1 MIKHIV
7 ARQSYLLR
15 NPHFWVLV
23 LMTIGLVVLYHTWP
37 WRNYAP
43 WLSNFALFELKY
55 DMVGSLFIIPLTYAI
70 LTLWWQGALIIWSLS
85 FVAMLPR
92 MIQLVSDFEFWLRNM
107 SLFLLPLSLMLITSL
122 VLKWREKER
131 KTLAERE
138 VERQVYM
145 SQAFKCQEDERQQI
159 AQEIHDGSIQTLLAI
174 ANRAQTL
181 VNDDHNN
188 NVYQVRQDAEWMRDT
203 VLGVSDDLRRLSLHL
218 RPSVLDNMGLVSALM
233 WLVDHFNEC
242 DSIDARISVT
252 GAERKLSPGTETT
265 IFRLVQEALNNVRRH
280 SKAAVATITLQFL
293 PQSVE
298 LTVQDNGVG
307 CSLPTIG
314 SLATQGKFGLIGME
328 QRVKSLN
335 GTFRIHSRPGQGTL
349 LTIKLSC

>member
-1 MIKHIV
+1 MIKHII

-23 LMTIGLVVLYHTWP
+23 LTTAALVVLYYTWP

-70 LTLWWQGALIIWSLS
+70 LALWWQGALIIWSLS

-92 MIQLVSDFEFWLRNM
+92 MIQLVYNFEFWLRNM
-107 SLFLLPLSLMLITSL
+107 SLFLLPLSFLLITSL

-138 VERQVYM
+138 TERQAYM
-145 SQAFKCQEDERQQI
+145 SQVFKCQEDERQQI
-159 AQEIHDGSIQTLLAI
+159 AQEIHDGSIQTLLAV

-181 VNDDHNN
+181 AHGDHNN
-188 NVYQVRQDAEWMRDT
+188 NVRHVRQNAEWIKDT
-203 VLGVSDDLRRLSLHL
+203 ILSVSDDLRRLSLHL
-218 RPSVLDNMGLVSALM
+218 RPSVLDNMGLASALM

-242 DSIDARISVT
+242 DNIHARISVT
-252 GAERKLSPGTETT
+252 GAERKLSHETETT
-265 IFRLVQEALNNVRRH
+265 IFRIVQEALNNIRRH
-280 SKAAVATITLQFL
+280 SKATGATIALQFL
-293 PQSVE
+293 PQSIK

-328 QRVKSLN
+328 QRVKSLD
-335 GTFRIHSRPGQGTL
+335 GTFRIHSRPSQGTL
-349 LTIKLSC
+349 LTVKFSG